1 MIAQI
6 NSMASAPSEKLAPLS
21 REKLLAVT
29 FTQLESLLN
38 AIQNGHIQQILQ
50 LYYSYWL
57 HRSADLLT
65 PRLIAHNRMKFS
77 KQCNYISSLTDPVA
91 YKFERCLNVTGEVH
105 YYTSAFSC
113 ICSFIFM
120 S

>member
-1 MIAQI
+1 MCINEMITQV

-38 AIQNGHIQQILQ
+38 AIQMGHIQQILQ

-57 HRSADLLT
+57 HRSA
-65 PRLIAHNRMKFS
+65 N
-77 KQCNYISSLTDPVA
+77 
-91 YKFERCLNVTGEVH
+91 
-105 YYTSAFSC
+105 
-113 ICSFIFM
+113 
-120 S
+120 